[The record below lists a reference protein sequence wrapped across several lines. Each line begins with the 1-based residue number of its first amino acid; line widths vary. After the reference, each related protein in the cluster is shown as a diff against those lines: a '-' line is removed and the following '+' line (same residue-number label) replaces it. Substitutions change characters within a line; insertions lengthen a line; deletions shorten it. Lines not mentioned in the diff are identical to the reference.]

1 MSKPL
6 SPDAVALP
14 TPSALQELRTRGRLR
29 GTLPL
34 LGPAFVAAVAYI
46 DPGNFATNVQG
57 GARYGY
63 LLLWVVLAANLMAM
77 LIQTLSAKIGI
88 ATGKNLA
95 EVCRESFPTGVT
107 WSLWIQAELIAMAT
121 DMAEFVGAAIALNL
135 LFGVPLFAA
144 GLITGVVAF
153 ALLALQR
160 RGHRR
165 FELAIAGLF
174 GVVLLGFLYQ
184 AFEVGPDANGAAKG
198 FIPHFAG
205 TDSILLAAG
214 ILGATVMPHVIY
226 LHSALTQRRIVVRN
240 DDERRRLMRFQR
252 LDVGIAMSVAGV
264 VNISMLMVAAAL
276 FHKAG
281 HTGVDSI
288 PGAYT
293 GFQNLVG
300 NGAAIAFGLALLAS
314 GFASSSVGTYAGQVV
329 MQGFIDRRIPLAA
342 RRLVTMTPALVVLGA
357 GLDPTRSLVI
367 SQVVLSFGIPFA
379 LIPLVIFTSRK
390 RLMGALV
397 NGRMTTVAAS
407 VIAVLIVALNFFLLA
422 RTAGI

>member
-6 SPDAVALP
+6 TPDAVALP
-14 TPSALQELRTRGRLR
+14 TPASLQELRTRGRLR

-46 DPGNFATNVQG
+46 DPGNFATNIQG

-63 LLLWVVLAANLMAM
+63 LLLWVVLSANLMAM
-77 LIQTLSAKIGI
+77 LIQMLSAKIGI
-88 ATGKNLA
+88 ATGKNLP
-95 EVCRESFPTGVT
+95 EVCRESFPRGVT
-107 WSLWIQAELIAMAT
+107 WGLWVQAELIAMAT

-135 LFGVPLFAA
+135 LFGVPLFVA
-144 GLITGVVAF
+144 GLMTGVVAF
-153 ALLALQR
+153 AILALQA

-165 FELAIAGLF
+165 FELVIAGLF

-184 AFEVGPDANGAAKG
+184 AFEVGPDASGAAKG

-226 LHSALTQRRIVVRN
+226 LHSALTQSRIVVHN
-240 DDERRRLMRFQR
+240 DEDRRRLMRFQR
-252 LDVGIAMSVAGV
+252 LDVGIAMSIAGV
-264 VNISMLMVAAAL
+264 VNIAMLMVAAAL
-276 FHKAG
+276 FHK
-281 HTGVDSI
+281 TGNTQVDSI
-288 PGAYT
+288 EGAYN
-293 GFQNLVG
+293 GFKQLVG
-300 NGAAIAFGLALLAS
+300 GGAAVAFGLALLAS

-329 MQGFIDRRIPLAA
+329 MQGFIARRIPIAM
-342 RRLVTMTPALVVLGA
+342 RRLVTMAPALIVLGI

-379 LIPLVIFTSRK
+379 LVPLVIFTSRK
-390 RLMGALV
+390 KLMGALV
-397 NGRMTTVAAS
+397 NTRLTTIAAGMVAF
-407 VIAVLIVALNFFLLA
+407 LIVALNIFLLA